1 MKRMTAARGRQRRQ
15 YRRLR
20 EDQELQTG
28 SPWDVPGVSATPSAI
43 ILDRDYIALKSA
55 SHRMVTRNE
64 GKDKVTFDQAC
75 LDVHLGEA
83 ARRLAANRSEE
94 EVVPIDG
101 KFRIAAGD
109 VLSIESEEDFR
120 LPADVQGQVSP
131 KAKLT
136 TLGLFFPTTH
146 VDPGFT
152 GHLFLPIINAGPRAV
167 LLPAGEA
174 VGKVEL
180 QRLASDVQDP
190 WKGSSG
196 FGNFRDDW
204 VVDGPSVADDREA
217 VRAKIRLLQAWC
229 IALTVSVLTLMVA
242 PEPSRL

>member
-1 MKRMTAARGRQRRQ
+1 
-15 YRRLR
+15 
-20 EDQELQTG
+20 
-28 SPWDVPGVSATPSAI
+28 
-43 ILDRDYIALKSA
+43 
-55 SHRMVTRNE
+55 MVTRNE
-64 GKDKVTFDQAC
+64 GKDKVTFVQAC
-75 LDVHLGEA
+75 LDVHLGEV

-94 EVVPIDG
+94 QVAPIGG

-109 VLSIESEEDFR
+109 VLSIRSEEDFR

-152 GHLFLPIINAGPRAV
+152 GPLFLPIINAGPRAV
-167 LLPAGEA
+167 LLPVGEA

-180 QRLASDVQDP
+180 QRLASAVHDP
-190 WKGSSG
+190 WKGTSG

-204 VVDGPSVADDREA
+204 VVEGPTVADDREA
-217 VRAKIRLLQAWC
+217 VRTKIRLLQAWC
-229 IALTVSVLTLMVA
+229 IALTMAVLTLMVA
-242 PEPSRL
+242 PQLRSIGIHLNALEEDVVAPVVVLAVAGASKVVATRVRMSIKRLWDHFWLK